1 LEIQTKEQAV
11 EAARTLGAGDALDGL
26 GTGKVPA
33 CFVHIRLQLHA
44 LLHECRATEAL
55 WDMADDDDDPLTLI
69 GQREMAPLK
78 EALLALRT
86 WAEEQQCVLEACD
99 CRADRLLRRLFDNEG
114 VPVQTGFAGK
124 PRRAVGVMAGDLEP
138 ADGTKTYVLVDYR
151 TNIEHAVRV
160 HGGWRA
166 RLVTDTGVTVVYE
179 SPGYPAARLS
189 DYEEDTRACV
199 RAVVSALG
207 FVAE

>member
-1 LEIQTKEQAV
+1 MEIQNKAQAV
-11 EAARTLGAGDALDGL
+11 EAARTLGAGDALGGL
-26 GTGKVPA
+26 GNGKVPA

-44 LLHECRATEAL
+44 LLHECRAAEAL

-86 WAEEQQCVLEACD
+86 WAEAQQCVLEACD
-99 CRADRLLRRLFDNEG
+99 CRADRLLRRLLDTEG
-114 VPVQTGFAGK
+114 IPIQTGFAGK
-124 PRRAVGVMAGDLEP
+124 PRRAVGVIAGDLEP
-138 ADGTKTYVLVDYR
+138 AGGPKTYVLVDYR

-166 RLVTDTGVTVVYE
+166 RLVTGTGVTLVYE
-179 SPGYPAARLS
+179 APGYPAARLS

-199 RAVVSALG
+199 RAVVTALG
-207 FVAE
+207 YAAA

>member
-1 LEIQTKEQAV
+1 LEIQNKAQAV
-11 EAARTLGAGDALDGL
+11 EAARTLGAGDALGGL
-26 GTGKVPA
+26 GNGKVPA

-44 LLHECRATEAL
+44 LLHECRAAEAL

-86 WAEEQQCVLEACD
+86 WAEAQQCVLEACD
-99 CRADRLLRRLFDNEG
+99 CRADRLLRRLLDTEG
-114 VPVQTGFAGK
+114 VPLQTGFAGK
-124 PRRAVGVMAGDLEP
+124 PRRAVGVIAGDLEP
-138 ADGTKTYVLVDYR
+138 AGGPKTYVLVDYR

-166 RLVTDTGVTVVYE
+166 RLVTGASVTLVYE
-179 SPGYPAARLS
+179 SPGYPAAPLS

-199 RAVVSALG
+199 RAVVTALG
-207 FVAE
+207 YVAA

>member
-1 LEIQTKEQAV
+1 LEIQSKEQAV
-11 EAARTLGAGDALDGL
+11 EAARTLGAGDALGEL
-26 GTGKVPA
+26 GAGKVPA

-86 WAEEQQCVLEACD
+86 WAEAQQCVLEACD
-99 CRADRLLRRLFDNEG
+99 CRADRLLRRLLVNEG
-114 VPVQTGFAGK
+114 VPIQTGFAGK
-124 PRRAVGVMAGDLEP
+124 PRRAVGVIAGDLEP

-166 RLVTDTGVTVVYE
+166 RLVTGTGVTPVYE
-179 SPGYPAARLS
+179 APGYPAAPLS
-189 DYEEDTRACV
+189 EYEEDTRACV
-199 RAVVSALG
+199 RAVATALG
-207 FVAE
+207 YVAA